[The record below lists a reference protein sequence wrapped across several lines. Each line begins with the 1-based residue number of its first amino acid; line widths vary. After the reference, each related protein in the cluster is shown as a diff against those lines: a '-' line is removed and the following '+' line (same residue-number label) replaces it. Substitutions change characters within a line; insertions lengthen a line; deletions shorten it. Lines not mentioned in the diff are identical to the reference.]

1 MNLHAV
7 TLTKSQINAVLAPA
21 SVFKDNFSI
30 DWLIHITG
38 KSPSN
43 TLEILEISAIHGILT
58 KSDFS
63 HFRFSDTSVQAEF
76 RKSLTA
82 DQNASIHE
90 KLNDLLS
97 NNKTDDIET
106 ARMISGCF
114 SEADNDLK
122 KCAMLSKAGDIYL
135 TNETIENSI
144 SCYFKALQDL
154 SRFDGRHADDLYID
168 IAIKYSQISDFSGD
182 TNNNLKILRN
192 ALNRAEKIKNISA
205 AALLQMHIAKNEW
218 YCANYPEAIER
229 FHAGL
234 REVNSSDDPVLYRST
249 RDFRIFFNFWQGN
262 FKEAVAIYEDK
273 MSETEVLPH
282 DNFHLMAES
291 AAGICCLMTGEMA
304 QGMGMIKATCSRCKK
319 LGDPFLNAFNH
330 MMMACSLIDIY
341 RVNESFDYIRQADKD
356 ASNWPRSVAS
366 ICSHLLSAY
375 AHYINKNSQLAIKSL
390 KEFLNLRTHNPQM
403 AWPFAHMLKLCWAIE
418 LGHLPPVSGIS
429 LRQEIETSL
438 KTKNPF
444 LIGIALRY
452 EAFLQQKNQ
461 ASSKNIYRLL
471 RESVKWLEKTGH
483 LIELNRTRRILLN
496 QYLLDGKETMAKQI
510 RRFAADDLSKIPQ
523 YVIPDDLKP
532 LIGTEPVNEQQLHS
546 LFFLTEQIME
556 IENDNI
562 IIYQLL
568 IGACRL
574 IGAERGA
581 VFSAVDSNAD
591 VDDTPGFSLLFS
603 YNLTDAQ
610 FAEPAFDFAKKI
622 IQSVMQTGTD
632 VIKSRSSSFVATAK
646 KPLQSLICLPLK
658 LRDKPIGAIYHDN
671 RFIPPA
677 FTDENVMA
685 LKYVAALMTLVIEKQ
700 RLARKLDDVSKKAI
714 PPELTSRLNRDN
726 HGLIEQN
733 KRVDTLFNRPNISNE
748 AVISSKKRIKTILS
762 LKNVERNHILET
774 LQITGWKVR
783 GTGGAAELLD
793 IHPSTLYSRMKK
805 LGIRKKN

>member
-1 MNLHAV
+1 MNLHAT

-21 SVFKDNFSI
+21 SVFKDDFSI

-43 TLEILEISAIHGILT
+43 ILEILEIAAIHGILT

-106 ARMISGCF
+106 ARMISASF

-135 TNETIENSI
+135 TNETIEKSTQ
-144 SCYFKALQDL
+144 CYLKALQDL

-168 IAIKYSQISDFSGD
+168 IAIKYSQISDFSSD

-218 YCANYPEAIER
+218 YSADYPEAIER

-249 RDFRIFFNFWQGN
+249 RVFRIFFNFWQGN
-262 FKEAVAIYEDK
+262 FSKAVTIYEDK
-273 MSETEVLPH
+273 MPEIEVLPH

-291 AAGICCLMTGEMA
+291 AAGICYLMTGEMA
-304 QGMGMIKATCSRCKK
+304 QGMGMINATCSRCKK
-319 LGDPFLNAFNH
+319 LGDSFLNAFNH

-341 RVNESFDYIRQADKD
+341 RVNESFDYIRQADKY

-390 KEFLNLRTHNPQM
+390 KEFLNLRAHNPQM
-403 AWPFAHMLKLCWAIE
+403 VWPFAHMLKLCWAIE

-429 LRQEIETSL
+429 LRQEIEISL

-452 EAFLQQKNQ
+452 EAFLQQKKQ

-546 LFFLTEQIME
+546 LFSLTEQIME

-581 VFSAVDSNAD
+581 VFSAANYNAD
-591 VDDTPGFSLLFS
+591 ADDTPGFSLLFS

-610 FAEPAFDFAKKI
+610 LAEPAFDFAKKI

-646 KPLQSLICLPLK
+646 KPLRSLICLPLK
-658 LRDKPIGAIYHDN
+658 LRGKPIGAIYHDN

-685 LKYVAALMTLVIEKQ
+685 LKCVAALMTLVIEKQ
-700 RLARKLDDVSKKAI
+700 RLARKLETGKKNADQLSSGSSFENTPAENTGLSSTPKTIDNTSKIKRNAQISKK
-714 PPELTSRLNRDN
+714 E
-726 HGLIEQN
+726 
-733 KRVDTLFNRPNISNE
+733 
-748 AVISSKKRIKTILS
+748 KKTVLS
-762 LKNVERNHILET
+762 LKDVERNHIMET
-774 LQITGWKVR
+774 LKQTGWKVR
-783 GTGGAAELLD
+783 GTDGAAELLD

-805 LGIRKKN
+805 LGIRTKI